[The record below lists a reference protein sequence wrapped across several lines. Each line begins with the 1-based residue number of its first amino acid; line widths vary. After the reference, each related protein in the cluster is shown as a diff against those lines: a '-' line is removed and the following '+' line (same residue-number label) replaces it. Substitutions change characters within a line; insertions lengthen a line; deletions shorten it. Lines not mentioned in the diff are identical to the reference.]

1 MKKIA
6 YSVTVDIQK
15 ERERE
20 LSEEKHDLKRWNSV
34 CEAKTQTG
42 KMQKGDARMLTFIY
56 VGNNGEID
64 RDC

>member
-42 KMQKGDARMLTFIY
+42 KMQKGYAGCWLSFLWATMVND
-56 VGNNGEID
+56 VS
-64 RDC
+64 